1 MVMKCD
7 PHGALMI
14 NRGNRVL
21 ILFPVDNDFAE
32 IPYKP
37 LKRGSR
43 AQSARRGAPWVKKSG
58 ELPIRENLVITLPY
72 TDRPT
77 VLPHH
82 RNTNVK

>member
-37 LKRGSR
+37 FYGSSR
-43 AQSARRGAPWVKKSG
+43 ARSALRGAPWVKKCG
-58 ELPIRENLVITLPY
+58 KLPIREHLVIT
-72 TDRPT
+72 
-77 VLPHH
+77 
-82 RNTNVK
+82 

>member
-37 LKRGSR
+37 LKRSSR

-58 ELPIRENLVITLPY
+58 KLPIQENLVIRYRTP
-72 TDRPT
+72 TGRPSLRT
-77 VLPHH
+77 TGIPM
-82 RNTNVK
+82 

>member
-43 AQSARRGAPWVKKSG
+43 A
-58 ELPIRENLVITLPY
+58 
-72 TDRPT
+72 
-77 VLPHH
+77 
-82 RNTNVK
+82 

>member
-21 ILFPVDNDFAE
+21 ILFPVDNGFAE

-37 LKRGSR
+37 LKWGSR

-58 ELPIRENLVITLPY
+58 KLPIRENLVITLPY

-77 VLPHH
+77 VPPHH

>member
-37 LKRGSR
+37 LKRSSR
-43 AQSARRGAPWVKKSG
+43 AQSARRGAPWVKKCG
-58 ELPIRENLVITLPY
+58 KLPIRENLVIT
-72 TDRPT
+72 
-77 VLPHH
+77 
-82 RNTNVK
+82 